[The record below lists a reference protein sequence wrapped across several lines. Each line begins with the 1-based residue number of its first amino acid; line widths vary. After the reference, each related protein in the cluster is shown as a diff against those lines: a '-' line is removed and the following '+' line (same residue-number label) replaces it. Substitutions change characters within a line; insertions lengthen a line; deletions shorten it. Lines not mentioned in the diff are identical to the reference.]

1 MRQKELKYF
10 GDPQQ
15 GRLNADDSPFAV
27 NPNEWINAE
36 NVRTGSTD
44 KGYTGVVES
53 VGGNVPLTFG
63 YVNIGGQKWMTQN
76 LNVAHFKNGD
86 EIPVITDPVEWA
98 AADYAACC
106 FYDNDPRNQNEYGKL
121 YNWYAVNDPR
131 GLAPDGWRVPSQLDF
146 NYLINTLGTDAGGKA
161 KTTGFEFWIDPNT
174 GATNQSQLSMKGH
187 GYRDFD
193 GTYAGLGEYGDFW
206 TSNEDSSTDAFECYL
221 TYDSADFDN
230 SGSYTKTAGFAVRL
244 IYDSNRYITIGA
256 VDDVENE
263 RLVYF
268 NYDTD
273 PERNDQVMCL
283 YTNTN
288 TIYKIIDSSQV
299 VGGLNFSKNSLI
311 HSARIT
317 DDLLSWVDG
326 TNNEPRKLN
335 INSAIVG
342 NNSLF
347 ETDARPYIFPL
358 NFPEITMIKPPP
370 IYCPNIQKLVDPTY
384 INNFIAT
391 RSFEFAFMYQ
401 YYDNEKSVVGSY
413 SIASR
418 LDIQDGASN
427 YIQVDMDGNENIPYT
442 VRKVFL
448 IVRVTDGSTGGGNTA
463 FVARTWDRE
472 IIEDSLAIDDQNN
485 GISVLTN
492 NFYNE
497 IVGESLAPDDVIRP
511 YDLVPIYS
519 QTHEIAK
526 QRYFLGNNINGYD
539 TPTITSLSVEANN
552 NSTNAS
558 SQSFQLYKLTIQ
570 STNNIA
576 ASKQWAFK
584 GYLIFDGMDYWLF
597 KTAGSYAYTLGS
609 NTLPAD
615 PTQPPSGVVI
625 NAVGNLVELGYTLF
639 TIVNKLLPRVT
650 NNTVPLPLPVTEDGT
665 SYTIT
670 RTIALVQPTAFV
682 IINNLLTSG
691 YNVYAQQ
698 SPYKFGVVFYD
709 YAMRKCGVIGNVKD
723 DELNQVYEYTSVT
736 GEPSLISSISPDL
749 IYTPLAN
756 LNIVQAGDTLVISDA
771 DPSLDGT
778 YEVTRVLS
786 GLTGFR
792 VTPSVPTISTA
803 ISGVTIKVYRQ
814 LRVEIT
820 TPTAQNNFG
829 YVNNIRWQLSNF
841 NRTLEIPD
849 WAYYYSVVRTLNLR
863 TRYFIQSYTSAA
875 RYFTKDILGAW
886 NETNP
891 VPGIA
896 PQGAAAIGL
905 PIDNLL
911 RNGLGYTYEP
921 ENEDICIL
929 STNSIN
935 GPTTANLPVVGA
947 IGNYILVKFLDLG
960 DSPSGV
966 GSGINGMNI
975 RYEVY
980 HPYKPVEQE
989 PYYEVGEI
997 YPINNPKTID
1007 REYSTLSGN
1016 LRGDCAQITRY
1027 IASGAG
1033 TFNTTFT
1040 AVGMCANDLYYQ
1052 RWDNDGGKINVITN
1066 YGRTLNPTA
1075 VSFSDAIISG
1085 SSINGTSTFRANDVN
1100 YVPSDCGSITKLQLT
1115 SKIQNEGT
1123 VMLGLCTSE
1132 ITSMYLGEQ
1141 QIIDSTG
1148 GTKFF
1153 GASSNVISTI
1163 NTLKGNYG
1171 CINPE
1176 SVVQYRGRVYFFD
1189 ASNGRVLQY
1198 SENGIDPISS
1208 IKMSR
1213 FWNNWAAKY
1222 LSMTIEDIESYGD
1235 RPYIFAIVDPFHDE
1249 LLMSIPTLTD
1259 ESPKGYLPDYPNT
1272 IYPFDILDYQGK
1284 TITYN
1289 IGLMANINPHWQGS
1303 FMFNTDYF
1311 GSVQNKVLSF
1321 RHGLPYLHNQDN
1333 QNTFYDTYSPSK
1345 IMFTSNSIPQV
1356 PKVYD
1361 NFLSESNLI
1370 PNFVYFYNN
1379 NPFLQTS
1386 DLGEICFRNVEGVW
1400 YSNIFRNKIVPTSTG
1415 YDTNGLLTAEVMRNR
1430 NMYIMAQF
1438 LPTST
1443 PLELRIVQIA
1453 YSISKGHNF

>member
-10 GDPQQ
+10 GEPQQ
-15 GRLNADDSPFAV
+15 GRINADDSPFAV
-27 NPNEWINAE
+27 GPNEWVNAE

-44 KGYTGVVES
+44 KGFTGVVES
-53 VGGNVPLTFG
+53 VGGNVALTFG
-63 YVNIGGQKWMTQN
+63 YVNIGGQKWMTEN

-121 YNWYAVNDPR
+121 YNWYAVTDPR
-131 GLAPDGWRVPSQLDF
+131 GLAPDGWRVPSGTDF
-146 NYLINTLGTDAGGKA
+146 DNLVNLLGTDAGGKA
-161 KTTGFEFWIDPNT
+161 KTTGFDFWIDPNT
-174 GATNQSQLSMKGH
+174 GATNESNLSMKGH

-193 GTYAGLGEYGDFW
+193 GEYGGQGEYGDFW
-206 TSNEDSSTDAFECYL
+206 TIDEASPTDGYECYL
-221 TYDSADFDN
+221 TYDSADFTN
-230 SGSYTKTAGFAVRL
+230 NNAYNKTAGFAVRL
-244 IYDSNRYITIGA
+244 IYDSNRYITIGT
-256 VDDVENE
+256 VEDTENE

-273 PERNDQVMCL
+273 PERNDQIMCL
-283 YTNTN
+283 YTKTN
-288 TIYKIIDSSQV
+288 TIYKVIDSSQV
-299 VGGLNFSKNSLI
+299 IGGLNFSKYSLI
-311 HSARIT
+311 HSAKIT
-317 DDLLSWVDG
+317 DNLLSWVDG

-335 INSAIVG
+335 IDSAIAG
-342 NNSLF
+342 NTSLF
-347 ETDARPYIFPL
+347 DTDARPYVYPL
-358 NFPEITMIKPPP
+358 NFSEITMIKPPP
-370 IYCPNIQKLVDPTY
+370 IYCPNIQKLVDPTF

-391 RSFEFAFMYQ
+391 KSFEFSFMYQ

-413 SIASR
+413 SIATR
-418 LDIQDGASN
+418 LDIQDASSN
-427 YIQVDMDGNENIPYT
+427 YIQVDMDGNEVIPYT

-448 IVRVTDGSTGGGNTA
+448 IARVTDGSSNNGNTA
-463 FVARTWDRE
+463 FVARTWDRNDYQ
-472 IIEDSLAIDDQNN
+472 DSLDIDNQNN
-485 GISVLTN
+485 GVTVLTH

-497 IVGESLAPDDVIRP
+497 TTGETLAPDDVIRP
-511 YDLVPIYS
+511 YDLVPMYS
-519 QTHEIAK
+519 HTHEVAK
-526 QRYFLGNNINGYD
+526 SRYFLGNNINGYD
-539 TPTITSLSVEANN
+539 TPKISSLSVEANN

-570 STNNIA
+570 STSNIA

-584 GYLIFDGMDYWLF
+584 GYLVFDGMDYWIF
-597 KTAGSYAYTLGS
+597 STAGSYAYTLGS

-615 PTQPPSGVVI
+615 PTQPTAGVPI
-625 NAVGNLVELGYTLF
+625 NAVGNLVKVGYTLF
-639 TIVNKLLPRVT
+639 TIVNKLFPKVSGNTLVLPS
-650 NNTVPLPLPVTEDGT
+650 PVITDGT
-665 SYTIT
+665 SYTNI
-670 RTIALVQPTAFV
+670 RTIELIKPVKFV
-682 IINNLLTSG
+682 IINNLLMSG
-691 YNVYAQQ
+691 YTVYAQQ

-736 GEPSLISSISPDL
+736 GTPSQLSSLAPDAL
-749 IYTPLAN
+749 YTPLAQ
-756 LNIVQAGDTLVISDA
+756 LNVVQIGDTLVISDA
-771 DPSLDGT
+771 DPSVDGT
-778 YEVTRVLS
+778 YVVTNMLP
-786 GLTGFR
+786 GQTGFQ
-792 VTPSVPTISTA
+792 VAPSIATI
-803 ISGVTIKVYRQ
+803 GVTLNVVIKVYRQ
-814 LRVEIT
+814 LRIELT
-820 TPTAQNNFG
+820 TPTATSGLSG

-841 NRTLEIPD
+841 DAVNEIPD
-849 WAYYYSVVRTLNLR
+849 WAYYYSIVRTLNLR
-863 TRYFIQSYTSAA
+863 TRYFIQSYTSSA
-875 RYFTKDILGAW
+875 RYFTKNIDGTW

-929 STNSIN
+929 YANSVGGAISV
-935 GPTTANLPVVGA
+935 NLPVVGA

-960 DSPSGV
+960 DSPYGP
-966 GSGINGMNI
+966 GIDKMNI
-975 RYEVY
+975 WYEVY

-989 PYYEVGEI
+989 PYFEVGEI
-997 YPINNPKTID
+997 YPINNPKTIS
-1007 REYSTLSGN
+1007 REYSTLYGN
-1016 LRGDCAQITRY
+1016 LRGDCARISRY
-1027 IASGAG
+1027 ISQGANFNN
-1033 TFNTTFT
+1033 TFY

-1066 YGRTLNPTA
+1066 YGRTENPSA

-1085 SSINGTSTFRANDVN
+1085 SSINGTSTFRANN
-1100 YVPSDCGSITKLQLT
+1100 LSYVPADCGSITKLQLT

-1213 FWNNWAAKY
+1213 FWKNWATQY
-1222 LSMTIEDIESYGD
+1222 LSMTIEDIEYYGD
-1235 RPYIFAIVDPFHDE
+1235 RPYVFAIVDPFHDE
-1249 LLMSIPTLTD
+1249 LLLSIPTLSD
-1259 ESPKGYLPDYPNT
+1259 IPPKGYLPDYPQM

-1284 TITYN
+1284 TMAYN
-1289 IGLMANINPHWQGS
+1289 IGLMANINPHWQGA

-1321 RHGLPYLHNQDN
+1321 RDGLPYLHNQDT
-1333 QNTFYDTYSPSK
+1333 QNTFFDVYTPSK

-1370 PNFVYFYNN
+1370 PNFVYFYND

-1386 DLGEICFRNVEGVW
+1386 DLGEVCFRNVEGVW
-1400 YSNIFRNKIVPTSTG
+1400 YASILRNKIVPTSTG
-1415 YDTNGLLTAEVMRNR
+1415 FNIDGLLTAEVMRNR
-1430 NMYIMAQF
+1430 NMYIMTQF
-1438 LPTST
+1438 LPTTS